1 MGLQGKNP
9 WAKLIVLWILLTE
22 RSADKKQSQHN
33 VRKNQ
38 NYSMDVIKF
47 LLSTY
52 ILYQESFHI
61 DIQTWIQSFQFH
73 WQELSR
79 KDLTSVDKGNSLNQA
94 TFFQEK

>member
-61 DIQTWIQSFQFH
+61 DIHTWIQSFQFH

-94 TFFQEK
+94 TIFQEK